1 MDQEVLALGDF
12 RLAKYLIM
20 GKKPAP
26 PMKAPKEPPQKKQKD
41 AATAA
46 AAKAAP
52 KAAAKQQVIADDCT
66 PDEMKASIQ
75 RMLAFCKYRAD
86 ANKNKSGQ
94 GMAEAQEVLE
104 ASGLNELLIF
114 HAVNIFMLNHEA
126 YRKIGDSDRRGFIQA
141 YQKFNL
147 KDLKWMG
154 SHTKKAI
161 SSETEVDASLKG
173 MMTMCLV

>member
-1 MDQEVLALGDF
+1 
-12 RLAKYLIM
+12 M

-26 PMKAPKEPPQKKQKD
+26 AMKAPKEPPQKKQKD

-86 ANKNKSGQ
+86 AKKNKSGQ
-94 GMAEAQEVLE
+94 GLAEAQEVLE
-104 ASGLNELLIF
+104 ASGLNEFFDFPCTEPVHVEPSGLSQDWGL
-114 HAVNIFMLNHEA
+114 
-126 YRKIGDSDRRGFIQA
+126 R
-141 YQKFNL
+141 QKGL
-147 KDLKWMG
+147 HPGL
-154 SHTKKAI
+154 
-161 SSETEVDASLKG
+161 SEVWPQGPEVDGLLHQEG
-173 MMTMCLV
+173 HLIRE

>member
-1 MDQEVLALGDF
+1 MAVQDLC
-12 RLAKYLIM
+12 LAKYLIM
-20 GKKPAP
+20 GKKPAA
-26 PMKAPKEPPQKKQKD
+26 PMKAPQEPPQKKQKE
-41 AATAA
+41 AAPAA
-46 AAKAAP
+46 AP
-52 KAAAKQQVIADDCT
+52 KQQVIADDCA

-86 ANKNKSGQ
+86 AKKNKSGQ
-94 GMAEAQEVLE
+94 GLAEAQEVLE
-104 ASGLNELLIF
+104 ASGLNEFLIF
-114 HAVNIFMLNHEA
+114 HALMLNHQA

-141 YQKFNL
+141 YQKFGL

-154 SHTKKAI
+154 SYTKKAI

>member
-1 MDQEVLALGDF
+1 
-12 RLAKYLIM
+12 M

-52 KAAAKQQVIADDCT
+52 KAAAKQQVIADDCA
-66 PDEMKASIQ
+66 PDEMKASVQ

-104 ASGLNELLIF
+104 ASGLNEFLIF
-114 HAVNIFMLNHEA
+114 HAVNMFMLNHQA
-126 YRKIGDSDRRGFIQA
+126 YRMIGDSDRRGFTQA
-141 YQKFNL
+141 YQKFGL

-154 SHTKKAI
+154 SYTKKAI

>member
-1 MDQEVLALGDF
+1 
-12 RLAKYLIM
+12 M

-46 AAKAAP
+46 AAQAAP
-52 KAAAKQQVIADDCT
+52 KQQVIADDCT

-86 ANKNKSGQ
+86 GNKNKSGQ

-104 ASGLNELLIF
+104 AS
-114 HAVNIFMLNHEA
+114 V
-126 YRKIGDSDRRGFIQA
+126 
-141 YQKFNL
+141 
-147 KDLKWMG
+147 
-154 SHTKKAI
+154 
-161 SSETEVDASLKG
+161 
-173 MMTMCLV
+173 

>member
-1 MDQEVLALGDF
+1 M
-12 RLAKYLIM
+12 
-20 GKKPAP
+20 
-26 PMKAPKEPPQKKQKD
+26 
-41 AATAA
+41 
-46 AAKAAP
+46 
-52 KAAAKQQVIADDCT
+52 IADDCT

-104 ASGLNELLIF
+104 ASGLNEFLIF
-114 HAVNIFMLNHEA
+114 HAVNMFMLNHEA

-141 YQKFNL
+141 YQKFGL

-154 SHTKKAI
+154 SYTKKAI

>member
-1 MDQEVLALGDF
+1 MSDF
-12 RLAKYLIM
+12 RLAKYLVM

-46 AAKAAP
+46 AAKAA
-52 KAAAKQQVIADDCT
+52 AKQEVIADDCA
-66 PDEMKASIQ
+66 PGEMKASIQ

-104 ASGLNELLIF
+104 ASGLNEFLIF
-114 HAVNIFMLNHEA
+114 HAVNVFMLNHQA
-126 YRKIGDSDRRGFIQA
+126 YRKIGDSGRRGFIQA
-141 YQKFNL
+141 YQKFGL

-154 SHTKKAI
+154 SYAKKAI
-161 SSETEVDASLKG
+161 SAESEVDASLEG

>member
-1 MDQEVLALGDF
+1 
-12 RLAKYLIM
+12 M

-26 PMKAPKEPPQKKQKD
+26 AMKAPKEPPQRKQKD

-75 RMLAFCKYRAD
+75 RMLAFCKCRAD
-86 ANKNKSGQ
+86 AKKNKSGQ
-94 GMAEAQEVLE
+94 GLAEAQEVLE
-104 ASGLNELLIF
+104 AINEFLIF
-114 HAVNIFMLNHEA
+114 HAVNLFMLNHQA

-141 YQKFNL
+141 YHQKFGL

-154 SHTKKAI
+154 SYTKKAI
-161 SSETEVDASLKG
+161 SSENEVDTSLKG
-173 MMTMCLV
+173 MMTMSLV